1 VAKKSKNA
9 RDELESRLDQE
20 LADTFPASDP
30 LKITRKSARTP
41 ANPER
46 PPSRKPVPRPGTNK
60 IA

>member
-1 VAKKSKNA
+1 VTRKTKNA

-30 LKITRKSARTP
+30 LKITRKSGRAAADAEQR
-41 ANPER
+41 
-46 PPSRKPVPRPGTNK
+46 PSRKSVPRPGRNE